1 MDIFASIALAAL
13 MGGILC
19 TVAQLLIDLTSLTP
33 ARILT
38 LYVSLGVLIYALG
51 AYDLLFSIFGEG
63 VALPL
68 IGFGGAIAGGVE
80 ESVMNDG
87 ALGILTG
94 GLTAT
99 SAGIT
104 LALILG
110 LFASLICGKRP
121 KRM

>member
-1 MDIFASIALAAL
+1 MSVIMAFI
-13 MGGILC
+13 GGGLICL
-19 TVAQLLIDLTSLTP
+19 VAQLLIDLTSLTP

-38 LYVSLGVLIYALG
+38 LYVSVGVLLYAIGIYEPL
-51 AYDLLFSIFGEG
+51 YEIFGEG

-68 IGFGGAIAGGVE
+68 IGFGGAIGKGVE
-80 ESVMNDG
+80 KSISEEG
-87 ALGILTG
+87 AIGILKG
-94 GLTAT
+94 GLSST

-110 LFASLICGKRP
+110 LIASLICSKKP

>member
-1 MDIFASIALAAL
+1 MNITASILYAAL
-13 MGGILC
+13 FGGALC
-19 TVAQLLIDLTSLTP
+19 AVAQLLIDLTSLTP

-38 LYVSLGVLIYALG
+38 LYVSVGVLMYAIGIYEPL
-51 AYDLLFSIFGEG
+51 YEIFGEG

-68 IGFGGAIAGGVE
+68 IGFGGAIGKGVE
-80 ESVMNDG
+80 KSISEDG
-87 ALGILTG
+87 AIGILKG
-94 GLTAT
+94 GLSAT

-110 LFASLICGKRP
+110 LVASLICSKKP